1 MRDKRNKAMRMELDY
16 LKQDLKDRRQDI
28 KVLSKM
34 IYEMNENDSLVEQG
48 AKDNNSEWSEKGK
61 QVKYI

>member
-34 IYEMNENDSLVEQG
+34 IYEMNANDSLVEQG
-48 AKDNNSEWSEKGK
+48 AKDNNSDWYEKGK